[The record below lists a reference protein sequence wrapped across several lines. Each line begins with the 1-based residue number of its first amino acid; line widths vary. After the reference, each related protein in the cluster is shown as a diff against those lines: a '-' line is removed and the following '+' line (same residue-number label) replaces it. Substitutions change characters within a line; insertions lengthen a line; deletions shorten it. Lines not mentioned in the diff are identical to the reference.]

1 VDGSQGDPNPREGAT
16 ARAAGAIAVALVLAA
31 GAPGARAQSGFV
43 AIDFT
48 TATASGN
55 AMAGRTAGTFA
66 ISGRVRDAGRMTT
79 AYRAVG
85 TRVDATAMLIGTR
98 GILTIAL
105 RGALG
110 PILDGRQGV
119 AGRWRVCGGTGPYLR
134 LAGTGRWQAV
144 TELGAAP
151 AGMTAPTTRGAFLG
165 RVSRGPR
172 LGLPEADSAEAPR
185 CSPPAPRWACC
196 RMRASLGG
204 RSGDGLGRRA
214 GLQGDTAA
222 SR

>member
-1 VDGSQGDPNPREGAT
+1 MLRKATRTPREAAS
-16 ARAAGAIAVALVLAA
+16 ARAAGAIAVALALAA
-31 GAPGARAQSGFV
+31 AAPGAQAQSAFV

-48 TATASGN
+48 TATTSGN
-55 AMAGRTAGTFA
+55 AQAGRTAGTFT
-66 ISGRVRDAGRMTT
+66 ITGRVRDAGRMTT
-79 AYRAVG
+79 TYRAAG

-98 GILTIAL
+98 GILTLGL

-110 PILDGRQGV
+110 PMLDGRQSV

-134 LAGTGRWQAV
+134 LAGKGRWQAA

-172 LGLPEADSAEAPR
+172 LGRPEPDSAEAPR
-185 CSPPAPRWACC
+185 C
-196 RMRASLGG
+196 
-204 RSGDGLGRRA
+204 
-214 GLQGDTAA
+214 
-222 SR
+222 

>member
-1 VDGSQGDPNPREGAT
+1 MLRNATRSPGEGAT

-31 GAPGARAQSGFV
+31 AAPGAQAQSAFV

-48 TATASGN
+48 TATTSGN
-55 AMAGRTAGTFA
+55 AQAGRTAGTFT
-66 ISGRVRDAGRMTT
+66 STGRVRDAGRMTT

-98 GILTIAL
+98 GILTIGL
-105 RGALG
+105 RGERG
-110 PILDGRQGV
+110 PILDGRQSV

-151 AGMTAPTTRGAFLG
+151 AGMAAPGTHGAFLG
-165 RVSRGPR
+165 RVSRGPL
-172 LGLPEADSAEAPR
+172 LGRQEPASAEAPR
-185 CSPPAPRWACC
+185 C
-196 RMRASLGG
+196 
-204 RSGDGLGRRA
+204 
-214 GLQGDTAA
+214 
-222 SR
+222 

>member
-1 VDGSQGDPNPREGAT
+1 MLRKATRTPRERAT

-31 GAPGARAQSGFV
+31 AAPGAQAQSAFV

-48 TATASGN
+48 TATTSGN
-55 AMAGRTAGTFA
+55 AQAGRTAGTFTITGGA
-66 ISGRVRDAGRMTT
+66 RDAGRMST

-98 GILTIAL
+98 GILTIGL

-110 PILDGRQGV
+110 PILDGRQSV

-134 LAGTGRWQAV
+134 LAGNGRWQAV

-151 AGMTAPTTRGAFLG
+151 AGMTAPTTRGALLG

-172 LGLPEADSAEAPR
+172 LGRQQADSTEAPR
-185 CSPPAPRWACC
+185 C
-196 RMRASLGG
+196 
-204 RSGDGLGRRA
+204 
-214 GLQGDTAA
+214 
-222 SR
+222 